1 MAADHFLHNSCE
13 GGHSGHTFGRLT
25 STEKLAEPPRPRR
38 AASRPHCKERWDR
51 TQGMGELPLKGGWAI
66 PAVWH
71 GRQGGLVKVLC
82 CDQIHQDLCFT
93 REDSH
98 LKKSEKP
105 LLELPV
111 FSSIS
116 STWGQA
122 VHLCAKR
129 KCVTCSAGI
138 FKLNSGLAWIFC
150 FDSVPSCPQWC
161 GPELMLKL
169 TQSGR

>member
-1 MAADHFLHNSCE
+1 MHRERSTALGKRGGQRKTASGMAADHFLHNSCE

-129 KCVTCSAGI
+129 KCVMQRWHFQA
-138 FKLNSGLAWIFC
+138 
-150 FDSVPSCPQWC
+150 
-161 GPELMLKL
+161 ELWVGMDFLF
-169 TQSGR
+169 